1 MFIDDWRDVKLE
13 HITRI
18 ERVVAQFHIF
28 LENQIEKTFVK
39 VKILE
44 NVEGKF
50 RGVTNMAVKDSETGE
65 PLWIEGH
72 GETVDETLEQT
83 IRLLLKT
90 INNRKLTHENV
101 VWKSL
106 RRF

>member
-18 ERVVAQFHIF
+18 ERVAAQFHVF
-28 LENQIEKTFVK
+28 LEDQIGNTFVK

-50 RGVTNMAVKDSETGE
+50 RGITNMAVKDIETGE
-65 PLWIEGH
+65 PLWIEGN
-72 GETVDETLEQT
+72 GETVAEALEHT
-83 IRLLLKT
+83 VRLLLKT
-90 INNRKLTHENV
+90 TNDRKLTHEDV